1 MAVRAHDRRR
11 HRAVPVEAALAP
23 VFNAVLPV
31 FGLVACGL
39 LAGRFGLVTQASS
52 EALNQFVYAFAL
64 PAMLFV
70 AVYRGSLEEILS
82 GYFLA
87 AVVIATL
94 STALVGYALSRR
106 AQKAGRPESILRG
119 LNGSFANTGFL
130 GIPLVAV
137 AYGERAVLPA
147 ALATV
152 ATNLFSFAVAIVCL
166 ELATNPRGGSIL
178 KTLGGVARS
187 PLIWPIALAVLLV
200 ALGIKVPVAAEKF
213 ASLLAAAAGP
223 CALFAIGLFVS
234 QLSIREGIAAAWPST
249 ALKLVLHPALTA
261 LLVFWLLPVDPFWAM
276 IGVVCASLPL
286 GATAFVL
293 AQRYKLLEAETST
306 GAVLS
311 TGVSVFTVSLVM
323 LLVPQ
328 TARGDDAVQMLLQG
342 GGQVLFIRHATTTP
356 GVGDPDGFR
365 IEDCKTQRNLSGEGR
380 AEARR
385 LGEALRKHKAP
396 IGKVLSSPWCRCHDT
411 AQLAFGRQA
420 TTWNPLSNLFGRREL
435 ADAQVR
441 ELRARI
447 GSYTGKDNLVM
458 ISHGSVAAPLTG
470 ISPQQAEVI
479 VLTPLGGDRFRVA
492 GRIPPPGS
500 PP

>member
-1 MAVRAHDRRR
+1 
-11 HRAVPVEAALAP
+11 VESTLAP
-23 VFNAVLPV
+23 VFEAVLPV
-31 FGLVACGL
+31 FGLVGCGL
-39 LAGRFGLVTQASS
+39 LAGRLGLVPQASS

-87 AVVIATL
+87 AVIIATL
-94 STALVGYALSRR
+94 ATALAGYFLSRS
-106 AQKAGRPESILRG
+106 AQGGDRPESILRG

-130 GIPLVAV
+130 GIPLVTV
-137 AYGERAVLPA
+137 AYGERAILPA

-166 ELATNPRGGSIL
+166 ELATNRRGGNAL
-178 KTLGGVARS
+178 KALGGVARS

-200 ALGIKVPVAAEKF
+200 ALRLQVPGPLEKL

-234 QLSIREGIAAAWPST
+234 QLSIRKGAAAAWPST
-249 ALKLVLHPALTA
+249 ALKLAVHPALTA

-276 IGVVCASLPL
+276 VAVVCASLPL

-293 AQRYKLLEAETST
+293 SQRYKLLEAETST

-311 TGVSVFTVSLVM
+311 TGVSVLTVSIVM

-328 TARGDDAVQMLLQG
+328 NAHGQEDVWKLVGG

-356 GVGDPDGFR
+356 GVGDPEGFR
-365 IEDCKTQRNLSGEGR
+365 LEDCKTQRNLSEAGR
-380 AEARR
+380 AEAKR
-385 LGEALRKHKAP
+385 LGEALRARRVP
-396 IGKVLSSPWCRCHDT
+396 VGEVLSSPWCRCHDT
-411 AQLAFGRQA
+411 AQLAFGNPGTRW
-420 TTWNPLSNLFGRREL
+420 TPLSNLFGRREL

-441 ELRARI
+441 ELRARV
-447 GSYTGKDNLVM
+447 GNHKGKDNLVM
-458 ISHGSVAAPLTG
+458 VSHGSVALPLTG
-470 ISPQQAEVI
+470 VSPQQAEII
-479 VLTPLGGDRFRVA
+479 VLTPLGGDKFRVA
-492 GRIPPPGS
+492 GRIPPP
-500 PP
+500 

>member
-1 MAVRAHDRRR
+1 
-11 HRAVPVEAALAP
+11 VESTLAP
-23 VFNAVLPV
+23 VFEAVLPV
-31 FGLVACGL
+31 FGLVGCGL
-39 LAGRFGLVTQASS
+39 LAGRLGLVPQASS

-87 AVVIATL
+87 AVITATL
-94 STALVGYALSRR
+94 VTALAGYFLSRG
-106 AQKAGRPESILRG
+106 AQGGDRPESILRG

-130 GIPLVAV
+130 GIPLVTV
-137 AYGERAVLPA
+137 AYGERAILPA

-166 ELATNPRGGSIL
+166 ELAINRRGGNAL
-178 KTLGGVARS
+178 KALGGVARS

-200 ALGIKVPVAAEKF
+200 ALRIKVPGPLEKL

-234 QLSIREGIAAAWPST
+234 QLSIRKGAAAAWPST
-249 ALKLVLHPALTA
+249 ALKLAVHPALTA
-261 LLVFWLLPVDPFWAM
+261 LLAFWLLPVDPFWAM
-276 IGVVCASLPL
+276 VAVVCASLPL

-293 AQRYKLLEAETST
+293 SQRYKLLEAETST

-311 TGVSVFTVSLVM
+311 TGVSVLTVSIVM

-328 TARGDDAVQMLLQG
+328 SARADDHNLWKLVQD

-365 IEDCKTQRNLSGEGR
+365 LDDCKTQRNLSEAGR
-380 AEARR
+380 AEAKR
-385 LGEALRKHKAP
+385 LGETLRAR
-396 IGKVLSSPWCRCHDT
+396 KVPVGEILSSPWCRCHDT
-411 AQLAFGRQA
+411 AELAFGKPGTRW
-420 TTWNPLSNLFGRREL
+420 TPLSNLFGRREL
-435 ADAQVR
+435 AEAQVR
-441 ELRARI
+441 ELRARV
-447 GSYTGKDNLVM
+447 GAYRGKDNLVM
-458 ISHGSVAAPLTG
+458 ISHGSVALPLTG
-470 ISPQQAEVI
+470 VSPQQAEII
-479 VLTPLGGDRFRVA
+479 VLTPLGGDKFRVA
-492 GRIPPPGS
+492 GRIPPP
-500 PP
+500 